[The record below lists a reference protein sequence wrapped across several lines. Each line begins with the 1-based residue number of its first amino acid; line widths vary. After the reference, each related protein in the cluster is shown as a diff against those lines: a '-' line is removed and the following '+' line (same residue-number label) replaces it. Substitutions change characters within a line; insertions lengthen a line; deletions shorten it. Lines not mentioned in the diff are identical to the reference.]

1 VREIGD
7 DAREAVDALRTGR
20 VKDAFAA
27 VARASTAFDA
37 LKPGAVAAAPVNALL
52 VGGAQLAHE
61 RLPAAAQTLERGIT
75 AVKGTDHGPL
85 IAALA
90 TTRAVTLTPMLRLA
104 RASAD
109 LELATAKWRA
119 FGVEEHLLVA
129 LTQQAV
135 VADLRADDEAS
146 RAVIAESRRLAGRLP
161 ESAVTR
167 GRLCRLAAL
176 GVADDPERCIEDV
189 LREGGAD
196 LEVLDPTSAVQLM
209 GVLVRACM
217 MTGRRSDA
225 EQWAARMSRR
235 AAVFGLPIG
244 RARAR
249 AARGA
254 LLLATGDGAGAADL
268 TLQAAEL
275 ADRLG
280 ARADALAARLL
291 AAKGLQVAGDER
303 QAVGQLELVVD
314 APHTAERLRN
324 EALVQLRHLGITVY
338 EQPTDPATMFARLS
352 ASERQIM
359 ALVLTGQS
367 TEQVAST
374 VALSESAVRHQLSSV
389 FNKVGARSRGELAAF
404 AARLQPDGQRAQSAK

>member
-1 VREIGD
+1 
-7 DAREAVDALRTGR
+7 
-20 VKDAFAA
+20 
-27 VARASTAFDA
+27 
-37 LKPGAVAAAPVNALL
+37 
-52 VGGAQLAHE
+52 
-61 RLPAAAQTLERGIT
+61 
-75 AVKGTDHGPL
+75 
-85 IAALA
+85 
-90 TTRAVTLTPMLRLA
+90 
-104 RASAD
+104 
-109 LELATAKWRA
+109 
-119 FGVEEHLLVA
+119 
-129 LTQQAV
+129 
-135 VADLRADDEAS
+135 
-146 RAVIAESRRLAGRLP
+146 
-161 ESAVTR
+161 
-167 GRLCRLAAL
+167 
-176 GVADDPERCIEDV
+176 
-189 LREGGAD
+189 
-196 LEVLDPTSAVQLM
+196 
-209 GVLVRACM
+209 
-217 MTGRRSDA
+217 
-225 EQWAARMSRR
+225 
-235 AAVFGLPIG
+235 VFGLPIG

-268 TLQAAEL
+268 TLQAADL